1 LVFCKLSPYPTP
13 HYNENFRIPF
23 ERSGM
28 SLDWTPFVEV
38 VRRHQRFLLTTHIR
52 PDGDGLGSMLA
63 LEEVLRQQ
71 GKEVQM
77 VIAST
82 FPPRYRFL
90 DSETRIQQFSP
101 PGDLWRQAEVVM
113 VLDTGTYNQLGTF
126 GPFLRSLPAV
136 KLVIDHHRT
145 QDELGAMRLV
155 DITAEATG
163 RLIFEAIEAL
173 GVPLPATAANAL
185 FVALAMD
192 TGWFR
197 HSNATATTF
206 ALAEKLVVAGARP
219 DLLYDRLFEE
229 NSLARLKLTGLV
241 LERLRVTAG
250 GHVAYTEIRRSDYQT
265 TGATPQDTEDL
276 VNYTRSLAGVEVGLL
291 FMEQPRG
298 GVKVSFRSRARVD
311 VSSLAEQFGG
321 GGHRLASGAVLE
333 VPLEEAR
340 ARILQA
346 VQMALDASR

>member
-1 LVFCKLSPYPTP
+1 
-13 HYNENFRIPF
+13 
-23 ERSGM
+23 M
-28 SLDWTPFVEV
+28 SLDWTKFVEIV
-38 VRRHQRFLLTTHIR
+38 HRHQRFLFTTHIR

-63 LEEVLRQQ
+63 LEEVLRRQ

-77 VIAST
+77 VITST

-90 DSETRIQQFSP
+90 DPEARIQQFSP
-101 PGDLWRQAEVVM
+101 PGENYRQTEVVL
-113 VLDTGTYNQLGTF
+113 VLDTGTDNQLAAF

-136 KLVIDHHRT
+136 KVVIDHHRT
-145 QDELGAMRLV
+145 QDELGALRLV
-155 DITAEATG
+155 DTTAEATG
-163 RLIFEAIEAL
+163 RLVFEAITAL
-173 GVPLPATAANAL
+173 GAPLPATAASAL

-197 HSNATATTF
+197 HSNATAATF
-206 ALAEKLVVAGARP
+206 ALAEKLVAAGARP
-219 DLLYDRLFEE
+219 ELLYDRLFEE

-241 LERLRVTAG
+241 LERLQVTAG
-250 GHVAYTEIRRSDYQT
+250 GQVAYTEIRRRDYET
-265 TGATPQDTEDL
+265 TGATPQDSEDL
-276 VNYTRSLAGVEVGLL
+276 VNYTRSLTGVEVGLL

-311 VSSLAEQFGG
+311 VSRLAEQFGG

-333 VPLEEAR
+333 APLEEAR

-346 VQMALDASR
+346 VELALDAARPTR